1 MGEGFP
7 AWEFAD
13 KNIYQSL
20 PSSSRLLYGIGKSYC
35 EINFESQ
42 KSARYIPWQH
52 QHIHVYNAGHCAV
65 CMKKKRNQIS
75 VQDYKNCVSFT
86 PKRVVAP

>member
-13 KNIYQSL
+13 KNIHQSL
-20 PSSSRLLYGIGKSYC
+20 PNSSRLLYGIGKSYC

-42 KSARYIPWQH
+42 KSTRYIPWQH
-52 QHIHVYNAGHCAV
+52 QHIHVYNAGHCTV
-65 CMKKKRNQIS
+65 CMKKNETRFLFKITKIVLAYTKES
-75 VQDYKNCVSFT
+75 I
-86 PKRVVAP
+86 AP